1 MGHTQAEPPFD
12 VLVAGG
18 GMVGLALATA
28 VKEALGAGMRVGL
41 ADPALDSDVYGTRAS
56 ALAAG
61 PRRMLE
67 QLGVWSAIEPS
78 AQPMRAMIVTDSRA
92 GDAIRP
98 KFLEFGG
105 EFEPGEPFAHMVM
118 NADVVTALAARGRAL
133 GVETLRAAIVD
144 FRNGVETIEATSDAG
159 AHFPAR
165 LLVVADGR
173 RSRLRD
179 LAGVGM
185 VGWDY
190 GQAGIVATIGHER
203 PHDGVAR
210 QHFLPAGP
218 FAILPLKGERSSIVW
233 NESVEDAKN
242 ICALDAEDFLA
253 ELQPR
258 FGRELGAL
266 TLLDAPRWFPFGLRV
281 ARRFVDRR
289 LALIGDAAHLV
300 HPIAGQGLNFGL
312 RDVAAL
318 AEQIVDAMRLGLD
331 PGSPETLRGYE
342 RARRFDT
349 LAMSAATDA
358 LNRLFSNDLPP
369 LRALRDLGLG
379 LVDRAPGLKR
389 FFVRQAAGAEAGA
402 RLLRGEAL

>member
-1 MGHTQAEPPFD
+1 MTRDSAAD
-12 VLVAGG
+12 VDLLIAGG
-18 GMVGLALATA
+18 GMVGLALAVA
-28 VKEALGAGMRVGL
+28 AKQALGEAARIRVC
-41 ADPALDSDVYGTRAS
+41 DPAADADFYGTRAS

-61 PRRMLE
+61 PRRMFE
-67 QLGVWSAIEPS
+67 RLGVWSAIAPT

-92 GDAIRP
+92 ADVVRP
-98 KFLEFGG
+98 QFLEFSG
-105 EFEPGEPFAHMVM
+105 EFEPGEPFAHMVL
-118 NADVVTALAARGRAL
+118 NADVARALAVRAAAL
-133 GVETLRAAIVD
+133 GVETVRTALVD
-144 FRNGVETIEATSDAG
+144 FRAG
-159 AHFPAR
+159 AERVEAEGSDGARHGAR
-165 LLVVADGR
+165 LLVIADGR
-173 RSRLRD
+173 RSRLRE
-179 LAGVGM
+179 LAGVAL

-203 PHDGVAR
+203 DHEGLAR

-218 FAILPLKGERSSIVW
+218 FAILPLAGKRSSIVW
-233 NESVEDAKN
+233 NETVEDARN
-242 ICALDAEDFLA
+242 ICALDEEDFLA

-266 TLLDAPRWFPFGLRV
+266 RLLDRPQWFPFGLRV
-281 ARRFVDRR
+281 ARRFVGRR
-289 LALIGDAAHLV
+289 FALIGDAAHLV
-300 HPIAGQGLNFGL
+300 HPIAGQGLNLGL

-318 AEQIVDAMRLGLD
+318 AQEIVGAMRLGLD
-331 PGSPETLRGYE
+331 PGAPGPLCAYE

-349 LAMSAATDA
+349 LAMGAATDA

-389 FFVRQAAGAEAGA
+389 FFIRQAAGAEAGA